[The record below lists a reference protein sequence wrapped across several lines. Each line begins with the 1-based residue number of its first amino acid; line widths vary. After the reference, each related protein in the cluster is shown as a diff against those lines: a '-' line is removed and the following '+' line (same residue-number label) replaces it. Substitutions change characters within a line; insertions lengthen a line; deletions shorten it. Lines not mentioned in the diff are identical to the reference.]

1 MKNGIRLSNLKIIS
15 TFILIIFLSSSVLAD
30 EVLISP
36 LIKLDEISPSFEDP
50 DQENIPQRNRSEIM
64 NDAKDNKINLKTVA
78 LSILNKVTARV
89 DDVKIPIK
97 ENYIYE
103 DLRIYPIHCSV
114 SDPSQKSETSVYL
127 KIYND
132 EDSKIDIASRM
143 IFSGWMLKTLP
154 SISSMEH
161 PLYDIWVNDCS

>member
-132 EDSKIDIASRM
+132 EDSKIDVASRM

>member
-64 NDAKDNKINLKTVA
+64 NDTKDNKINLKTVA

-132 EDSKIDIASRM
+132 EDSKIDVASRM

>member
-1 MKNGIRLSNLKIIS
+1 MKNGIRLSSLKITSI
-15 TFILIIFLSSSVLAD
+15 FIIIIFLSSSVLAD
-30 EVLISP
+30 DVLISP

-50 DQENIPQRNRSEIM
+50 DEENIPQRNRSEII
-64 NDAKDNKINLKTVA
+64 NDTKDNEITLKTVS

-89 DDVKIPIK
+89 DGVKIPIK

-103 DLRIYPIHCSV
+103 DLRIYPIHCSI
-114 SDPSQKSETSVYL
+114 SDPSEKSETSVYL
-127 KIYND
+127 KIYNN
-132 EDSKIDIASRM
+132 EDSKIDIVSRI

-161 PLYDIWVNDCS
+161 PLYDIWINECN